1 MSLPESVPA
10 FTNRLINETSPYLKQ
25 HAHNPVNWFP
35 WGTEAF
41 DLARKENKPV
51 FLSIGY
57 SACHWCHV
65 MERESFENEL
75 TASILNQNFISIK
88 VDREERPDLDGI
100 YMTAVQMMTG
110 HGGWP
115 MSVWLDQDGRPFY
128 GGTYFPPEDR
138 YQLPSFNKVLL
149 ALADMWKNRHSDLM
163 KSAAGL
169 TSELE
174 KAGSVP
180 SGKFRLSK
188 DLLDEAAKNLA
199 VRLDTIHGGFGH
211 APKFPSSMSLQFL
224 LRHFHFT
231 SDPNSAKAVTLSLDK
246 MAAGG
251 IYDHLGGGF
260 SRYSVDAEWH
270 VPHFE
275 KMLYDNALLIR
286 MYTEAFLKFE
296 NDAYKIIAT
305 ESSEFVLKEMTQPEG
320 GFYSTLDAD
329 SEGVEG
335 KFYCWTYEEF
345 KSALPES
352 DLKIMCDWFDVNESG
367 NWEHTNVL
375 RRVKPAEKIA
385 AENGLSLSD
394 LSELVKR
401 NREKLLSEREKR
413 IRPARDEKILTS
425 WNGLMISALAYAGFF
440 LRRPDFLSGAEKA
453 AEWIWQTQFRDNVL
467 YRVYKDGKST
477 IPGFSDDYGHFLL
490 AITELAMYSEHL
502 IWLER
507 AKILADIL
515 IQKFRDESGGG
526 FFVTASNSE
535 KLIIRNKDFFDN
547 AEPSGHSSISWALQI
562 LGRLTGEKVY
572 TDTAVQSQELLS
584 GQVKSQ
590 PGGFGWMACSMIESV
605 YQGKELVLVKGADS
619 PDLWIEKIR
628 SKFRPGTVFISG
640 NGNENFAVF
649 SGKQPV
655 NGRTTL
661 FSCENYVCQAPKTD
675 PESWND

>member
-1 MSLPESVPA
+1 MSESEITPK
-10 FTNRLINETSPYLKQ
+10 FTNRLIHETSPYLKQ

-41 DLARKENKPV
+41 DLAREENKPI

-65 MERESFENEL
+65 MERESFEDEL
-75 TASILNQNFISIK
+75 VASILNSNFISIK

-128 GGTYFPPEDR
+128 GGTYFPPTDR
-138 YQLPSFNKVLL
+138 HQLPAFKKVLL
-149 ALADMWKNRHSDLM
+149 ALSDMWRNRHSELM
-163 KSAAGL
+163 TSATGL
-169 TSELE
+169 TSEIE
-174 KAGSVP
+174 KAVTVS
-180 SGKFRLSK
+180 SGKFSLTGS
-188 DLLDEAAKNLA
+188 LINEAAKKLSA
-199 VRLDTIHGGFGH
+199 RLDSVHGGFGH

-231 SDPNSAKAVTLSLDK
+231 SDADSAKSVTLSLDK

-251 IYDHLGGGF
+251 IYDQLGGGF

-286 MYTEAFLKFE
+286 IYTEAWLKFGNE
-296 NDAYKIIAT
+296 SYKTIVT
-305 ESSEFVLKEMTQPEG
+305 ESADFVLREMTQPDG

-329 SEGVEG
+329 SEGIEG
-335 KFYCWTYEEF
+335 KFYCWTFEEF
-345 KSALPES
+345 KSSLPVS
-352 DLKIMCDWFDVNESG
+352 DLEVMCAWFDVSEAG

-375 RRVKPAEKIA
+375 RRVKPAEQIA
-385 AENGLSLSD
+385 SEHGLSLA
-394 LSELVKR
+394 ELLMKVER
-401 NREKLLSEREKR
+401 NRQILFSDREKR

-425 WNGLMISALAYAGFF
+425 WNGLMISALAFAGFS
-440 LRRPDFLSGAEKA
+440 LGRPDLTREAEKA
-453 AEWIWQTQFRDNVL
+453 AEWIWQTQFRDQVL
-467 YRVYKDGKST
+467 YRVYKDGKSRIT
-477 IPGFSDDYGHFLL
+477 GFSDDYGHYLL
-490 AITELAMYSEHL
+490 AIIELGMYSEHL

-507 AKILADIL
+507 AKNLADIL
-515 IQKFRDESGGG
+515 IQKFRDESDGG
-526 FFVTASNSE
+526 FFITASDSE

-547 AEPSGHSSISWALQI
+547 AEPSGHSSIIWAMQI
-562 LGRLTGEKVY
+562 LGRLTGNKDYSE
-572 TDTAVQSQELLS
+572 TALMGQELLS

-605 YQGKELVLVKGADS
+605 YQGKELVLLKGIDS
-619 PDLWIEKIR
+619 SDLWIKKV
-628 SKFRPGTVFISG
+628 SSVFRPGTIFITGTGS
-640 NGNENFAVF
+640 EDFAII
-649 SGKQPV
+649 SGKQPI
-655 NGRTTL
+655 GGKTTL
-661 FSCENYVCQAPKTD
+661 YSCENYTCESPLTD
-675 PESWND
+675 PEKWTE